1 MSLPSHFRQK
11 ERRPLTAT
19 SFVPPSFRLNRALSQ
34 SSGDI
39 PSGQS
44 YSTPEPHP
52 QSTRNIERRHT
63 MKEHRPINYN
73 QAPPTRANV
82 TTSSETALHQSPV
95 HEARAQVQHLAIESS
110 DIVGWTADGRLIVQ
124 MPANQGMP
132 EVGVATVNPA
142 PIRRASTG
150 QFAQDQSFPQL
161 KHGSSDILAPPAQQ
175 SSQKAPPKSLQH
187 SVSDKTIRNRPLPPT
202 PLDMVLPNSAV
213 AARTRPVLTATQ
225 VPVTT
230 TLTNGPFGNTY
241 RPSFPPSTTN
251 VEPFLSHTTSGAPSV
266 SLSATNE
273 VLPRPASH
281 THSDSVEASLQEV
294 TDQMSR
300 ALAQFDDLLGV
311 VQTSL

>member
-1 MSLPSHFRQK
+1 M
-11 ERRPLTAT
+11 
-19 SFVPPSFRLNRALSQ
+19 
-34 SSGDI
+34 
-39 PSGQS
+39 
-44 YSTPEPHP
+44 
-52 QSTRNIERRHT
+52 
-63 MKEHRPINYN
+63 
-73 QAPPTRANV
+73 APPV
-82 TTSSETALHQSPV
+82 
-95 HEARAQVQHLAIESS
+95 
-110 DIVGWTADGRLIVQ
+110 
-124 MPANQGMP
+124 
-132 EVGVATVNPA
+132 
-142 PIRRASTG
+142 
-150 QFAQDQSFPQL
+150 
-161 KHGSSDILAPPAQQ
+161 QQ

-202 PLDMVLPNSAV
+202 PLDMVMPNSAV